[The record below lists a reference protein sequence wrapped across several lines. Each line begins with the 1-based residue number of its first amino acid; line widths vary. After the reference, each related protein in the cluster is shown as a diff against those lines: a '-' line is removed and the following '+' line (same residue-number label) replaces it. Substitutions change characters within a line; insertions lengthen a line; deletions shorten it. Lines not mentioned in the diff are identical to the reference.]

1 MNMKPIGF
9 IQYGNFFEYKEKI
22 KKIGKP
28 MCFKKGTDVIPF
40 LKGNHYAFY
49 IDKGTLYLR
58 LYKAE
63 GCYMQNN
70 VI

>member
-1 MNMKPIGF
+1 MKPIGF

-40 LKGNHYAFY
+40 LKRNHYAFY